1 MEIIQHGPPLFQV
14 LPGPRAVLAPDVRH
28 VTAHSGRVRP
38 GSLFVAIPGHRTDGT
53 RYAAEAL
60 ARGAVG
66 LVGPR
71 GWKAPACRWAETS
84 NPRLLYG
91 HLAAAA
97 HPAVRER
104 LKVAAVT
111 GTNGKTTVVEW
122 AAHLLRAAGIP
133 AATVGTLTDPARTG
147 GLTTP
152 AAEDLQALLADAA
165 ADGARVALVEASS
178 HALAQ
183 HRLAGTRIAWALVT
197 TLGRDHLDYH
207 RRLGAYWSAK
217 RRLVKAPCDPWF
229 VRPEAGV
236 LLPAAP
242 RLPDGPDT
250 GLADRAVWDA
260 FARHAG
266 APVLRYGGPDGYAAV
281 RATRTRRRGLV
292 AHVALGPH
300 RATVP
305 LPLWDDTLVPCLE
318 AALALARALGAD
330 ERALLAALPSLPPV
344 AGRQEW
350 YRLRGGPYLLVD
362 YAHNPEA
369 LEHVLRAVRRTLPG
383 ARVTAVFGGRGR
395 RDRGKL
401 AAMGRVAARWAHDLI
416 ATTDSP
422 YDEDPEELARVIL
435 DGARAQ
441 GLAGRYVP
449 ERFTAILAAA
459 WAAGAGDVIV
469 VTGRGHETVQWGRE
483 GPRVVGSDGEWI
495 RRVLGAERVLA
506 PGDGI
511 RSRRPAAPV
520 RPSPRLPRPL

>member
-1 MEIIQHGPPLFQV
+1 MEIIQHGPPLFTV
-14 LPGPRAVLAPDVRH
+14 APGPRLVLAPDVRH

-71 GWKAPACRWAETS
+71 GFRAPIPRWVETS

-91 HLAAAA
+91 HLAAAVA
-97 HPAVRER
+97 PAVQDR
-104 LKVAAVT
+104 LTVAAVT

-152 AAEDLQALLADAA
+152 AAEDLHALLADQAA
-165 ADGARVALVEASS
+165 AGTRVVLVEASS

-207 RRLGAYWSAK
+207 RGLAAYWSAK
-217 RRLVKAPCDPWF
+217 RRLVKTPCDPWF
-229 VRPEAGV
+229 VRPETGV
-236 LLPAAP
+236 LLPGAP
-242 RLPDGPDT
+242 HLPETPDA
-250 GLADRAVWDA
+250 GLADRAVWDT
-260 FARHAG
+260 FARHA
-266 APVLRYGGPDGYAAV
+266 AVPVLRYGGPDGYAAV
-281 RATRTRRRGLV
+281 RARGTRRRGLV
-292 AHVALGPH
+292 AQVTLGPH
-300 RATVP
+300 RATMP
-305 LPLWDDTLVPCLE
+305 LPLGDDTLVPCLE

-344 AGRQEW
+344 PGRQEW
-350 YRLRGGPYLLVD
+350 YRLPGGPYLLVD

-401 AAMGRVAARWAHDLI
+401 AAMGHVAARWAHDLV
-416 ATTDSP
+416 ATADSP
-422 YDEDPEELARVIL
+422 YDEDPAELADAIL
-435 DGARAQ
+435 AGTHAA
-441 GLAGRYVP
+441 GLSGRYVP

-459 WAAGAGDVIV
+459 WAAGPGDVVV
-469 VTGRGHETVQWGRE
+469 VTGRGHETVQWGRD
-483 GPRVVGSDGEWI
+483 GPRVIGSDGEWI
-495 RRVLGAERVLA
+495 RRVLGAERVRFPGEARSPA
-506 PGDGI
+506 PSATV
-511 RSRRPAAPV
+511 RSSGGRR
-520 RPSPRLPRPL
+520 RR

>member
-1 MEIIQHGPPLFQV
+1 VEIIHHGPPLFRV
-14 LPGPRAVLAPDVRH
+14 GPGPRVELAPDVRH
-28 VTAHSGRVRP
+28 VTAHSGRTRP

-66 LVGPR
+66 LVGPL
-71 GWKAPACRWAETS
+71 GWKAPATRWAETS

-91 HLAAAA
+91 HLAAAVY
-97 HPAVRER
+97 PAARER
-104 LKVAAVT
+104 LVVAAVT

-122 AAHLLRAAGIP
+122 AAYLLRAAGVP

-165 ADGARVALVEASS
+165 AAGARVVLVEASS

-207 RRLGAYWSAK
+207 RRLQAYWSAK

-236 LLPAAP
+236 LLPASP
-242 RLPDGPDT
+242 RLDDGPRA
-250 GLADRAVWDA
+250 GRADRTVWA
-260 FARHAG
+260 SFFRHAG
-266 APVLRYGGPDGYAAV
+266 APVLRYGGSDGYATV
-281 RATRTRRRGLV
+281 RATRTRRGGLV
-292 AHVALGPH
+292 ASVGLGSLK
-300 RATVP
+300 ATVP

-350 YRLRGGPYLLVD
+350 YRLGGGPYLLVD

-369 LEHVLRAVRRTLPG
+369 LEHVLRSVRRTLPG
-383 ARVTAVFGGRGR
+383 ARLTVVFGGRGH

-401 AAMGRVAARWAHDLI
+401 RAMGHVAARWAHDLI

-435 DGARAQ
+435 DAARAQ

-449 ERFTAILAAA
+449 ERFTAIQAAA
-459 WAAGAGDVIV
+459 WAAGPGDVVV
-469 VTGRGHETVQWGRE
+469 VTGRGHETVQWGRD

-495 RRVLGAERVLA
+495 RRVLGAQRILTPDEKT
-506 PGDGI
+506 
-511 RSRRPAAPV
+511 RPRPTA
-520 RPSPRLPRPL
+520 RLGPSPRLPRRL